1 MAIGAE
7 LRKARLAHKRSI
19 EDVCR
24 STKIRASIL
33 RAIENDDFAKVPG
46 GLFTRGFLRAYARD
60 VGLQPEETIQRYREE
75 FGPPL
80 PPAAV
85 VAERPMVTP
94 NNTAHRLTDPDDDT
108 ARTRRAQI
116 VEFGVIALI
125 VFACFSLLRQP
136 QQSTQAAAP
145 AKAAAVAPAAAEKP
159 VATTGVAAPAPGAV
173 LRMDIRL
180 TAPCWIEATVDGER
194 VVARL
199 MNAGDR
205 QTISLR
211 NDVTIRVG
219 DPAAFA
225 FAIDGVA
232 GRAFG
237 RAGQPATIHITREN
251 YGSFLVR
258 H

>member
-1 MAIGAE
+1 
-7 LRKARLAHKRSI
+7 
-19 EDVCR
+19 
-24 STKIRASIL
+24 
-33 RAIENDDFAKVPG
+33 
-46 GLFTRGFLRAYARD
+46 
-60 VGLQPEETIQRYREE
+60 
-75 FGPPL
+75 
-80 PPAAV
+80 
-85 VAERPMVTP
+85 
-94 NNTAHRLTDPDDDT
+94 LT
-108 ARTRRAQI
+108 
-116 VEFGVIALI
+116 
-125 VFACFSLLRQP
+125 
-136 QQSTQAAAP
+136 
-145 AKAAAVAPAAAEKP
+145 
-159 VATTGVAAPAPGAV
+159 
-173 LRMDIRL
+173 MDIRL
-180 TAPCWIEATVDGER
+180 TAPCWIEATADGER
-194 VVARL
+194 IVARL